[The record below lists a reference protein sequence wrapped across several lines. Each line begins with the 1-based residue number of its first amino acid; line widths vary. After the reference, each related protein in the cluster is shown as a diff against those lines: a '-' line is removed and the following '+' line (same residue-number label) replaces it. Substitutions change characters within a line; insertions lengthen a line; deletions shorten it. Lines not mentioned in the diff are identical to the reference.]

1 MDDVIS
7 AVRDLI
13 EDNYQR
19 TEDTFEYL
27 TSKIFTLTES
37 NVDATSIIVYR
48 NGVVYAPAN
57 YTYSSI
63 TGKLTVT
70 GTLTVNDILQVVYNA
85 YEKYSTA
92 EMQGY
97 IRSAISYLVIER
109 YKCFIVKPP
118 DIIFPTPDTSEVN
131 LIAIIASILI
141 KGSIR
146 QYRTPDFTISFNDN
160 ESKEQKIKKI
170 VRQFQKNYG
179 VIDYIDLGHKQV
191 DLEHDEE

>member
-37 NVDATSIIVYR
+37 NVDSTSIVVYR

-160 ESKEQKIKKI
+160 ESKEEKIKKI